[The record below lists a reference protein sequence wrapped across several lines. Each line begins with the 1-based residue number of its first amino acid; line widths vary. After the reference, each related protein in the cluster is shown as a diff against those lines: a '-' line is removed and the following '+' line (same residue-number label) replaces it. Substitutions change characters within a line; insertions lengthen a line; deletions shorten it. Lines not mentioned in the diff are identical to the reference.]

1 MTIRFNCP
9 TCNALIAFHD
19 KHCGKRAR
27 CLTCGQLFIIPAKD
41 HEKPQKVEALSE
53 EEKVPIAGFYRS
65 VFMDSWKMF
74 IKPQNATG
82 LVFVVA
88 AVCFK
93 FFLGHTDY
101 SWTLGGFRFQAPLGL
116 IVTLAAWGC
125 LFWYYMEIIYSAAF
139 DVEELPDVYMGG
151 LFGFIWNVIR
161 SLCIFAVALVV
172 VQLPCIIFL
181 VVSRKV
187 GIEPQLVEVI
197 SHILAIA
204 GLFAFPMAI
213 LTFSVGRDITMAFRP
228 DYILKPIVNA
238 FWPYFVV
245 IGFFVLVWEIQLAT
259 VGYDQL
265 QGKGTLVIG
274 LHLLASIVV
283 QALALV
289 SMRSIGLFH
298 RHYSCHFH
306 W

>member
-1 MTIRFNCP
+1 
-9 TCNALIAFHD
+9 
-19 KHCGKRAR
+19 
-27 CLTCGQLFIIPAKD
+27 
-41 HEKPQKVEALSE
+41 
-53 EEKVPIAGFYRS
+53 
-65 VFMDSWKMF
+65 MDSWKMF
-74 IKPQNATG
+74 IRPQNATG

-101 SWTLGGFRFQAPLGL
+101 SCTVGGFRIQAPTGL
-116 IVTLAAWGC
+116 IITLTVWGC

-139 DVEELPDVYMGG
+139 DVEEPPDVYMGG

-161 SLCIFAVALVV
+161 SLCVFAVALVV

-187 GIEPQLVEVI
+187 GIEPRLVGVI

-204 GLFAFPMAI
+204 GLFAFPMTI
-213 LTFSVGRDITMAFRP
+213 LTFSVGRDITMVFRP

-245 IGFFVLVWEIQLAT
+245 VGFFVLVWELQLQT
-259 VGYDQL
+259 VGYGELLDK
-265 QGKGTLVIG
+265 GKTVIR
-274 LHLLASIVV
+274 LHLLVNIAV
-283 QALALV
+283 QALAVV

-298 RHYSCHFH
+298 RHYNCHFH